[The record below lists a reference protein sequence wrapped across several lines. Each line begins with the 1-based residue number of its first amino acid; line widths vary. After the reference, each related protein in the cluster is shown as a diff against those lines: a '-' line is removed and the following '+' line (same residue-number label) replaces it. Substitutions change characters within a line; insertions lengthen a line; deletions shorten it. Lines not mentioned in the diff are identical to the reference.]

1 MKDEEFK
8 TYSLLSMLLDECA
21 DELEV
26 LVVEEVGET
35 SLVQRIR
42 DRIDNL
48 FGPKESRI
56 SEIRL
61 DKFVKE
67 RIEALRPLFSHREIN
82 IIPHLKPVPP
92 ACVPQEVLQKVFD
105 GLIKNAIENTPD
117 EGRIEI
123 IVLRKGEGAEL
134 VVYDC
139 GVGITEENQKRLFEG
154 FFTTQE
160 TMAYSSK
167 RPFDFNAG
175 GKGADLLRMKIFSE
189 RYNFKIN
196 MESSRCLFI
205 PNEGDVCP
213 GRISQCHFCT
223 SRRDCYLSG
232 ATAFTVF
239 FPPAPDQGCFLEE
252 DFSS

>member
-123 IVLRKGEGAEL
+123 IVLRKGEE
-134 VVYDC
+134 
-139 GVGITEENQKRLFEG
+139 
-154 FFTTQE
+154 
-160 TMAYSSK
+160 
-167 RPFDFNAG
+167 
-175 GKGADLLRMKIFSE
+175 GADLLRMKIFSE